1 MPRFVPVPLLLS
13 LTVLLPSVPGARAQE
28 SGADQAAAPAAATS
42 ATDSDTT
49 TTTLAKSRH
58 SRTMSDGLASALSQ
72 TMPKYNPPPPPK
84 PEEATDEP
92 VDLRDVDKPRNKIIR
107 LPKYVVQEPKP
118 PVFRERDLYSAKN
131 RTDLSYA
138 RNPGLKFTPF
148 PSLNRAVAAAM
159 YQEQERLDNIADLK
173 DTARTVSVADKE
185 DGAYIKRLTD
195 ETYIRSGGDDF
206 GGLSDAWS
214 GIRSK

>member
-13 LTVLLPSVPGARAQE
+13 LTVLLPASPAARAQDAGP
-28 SGADQAAAPAAATS
+28 STTIPAAGAETES
-42 ATDSDTT
+42 T

-58 SRTMSDGLASALSQ
+58 SRTMSDGLASALAQS
-72 TMPKYNPPPPPK
+72 MPKYNPPPK
-84 PEEATDEP
+84 PSPDEATDEA

-107 LPKYVVQEPKP
+107 LPKYVVREPKP

-131 RTDLSYA
+131 RADLSYA
-138 RNPGLKFTPF
+138 RNPGLKFSPF
-148 PSLNRAVAAAM
+148 SSLNRAVADAM

-173 DTARTVSVADKE
+173 DTARTVGIADKE

-195 ETYIRSGGDDF
+195 ETYMRSGGDDF
-206 GGLSDAWS
+206 GGLGDAWS
-214 GIRSK
+214 GVRSK